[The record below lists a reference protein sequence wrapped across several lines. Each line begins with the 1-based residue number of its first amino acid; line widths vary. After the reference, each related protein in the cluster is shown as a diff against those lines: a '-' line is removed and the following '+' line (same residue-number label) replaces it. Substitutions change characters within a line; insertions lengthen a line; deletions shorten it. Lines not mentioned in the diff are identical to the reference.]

1 MLILMT
7 NIIGVKI
14 CGLIPKWKIALSN
27 CIGIICTQKY
37 KPDSKNEHSKLME
50 VFERKSFPRIC
61 KSCSWKRHDVPSLC
75 QCWAVLQRST
85 PSALLWA
92 VQGWLKW
99 PQCSVRAQSKHSWCL
114 YQQVNSTRVGG
125 SDSTV
130 WSLASGINVTI
141 SFLSLCC
148 LWADPAYGASLHSLM
163 KSSLTTEG
171 GGVWVTHCYFYLD
184 WRAAIFTPAVYQ
196 SSRRLLI
203 SFWKSS
209 HGFSHFSL
217 LHSVKVF
224 WEGHPQHRPQKY
236 RKERSSETRWGF

>member
-7 NIIGVKI
+7 NIIGLKI

-27 CIGIICTQKY
+27 YIGIICAQKY
-37 KPDSKNEHSKLME
+37 KPDNKNEYSKLME
-50 VFERKSFPRIC
+50 VFERKNFPRIC

-75 QCWAVLQRST
+75 RCWAVLQCST

-92 VQGWLKW
+92 VQSWLKW
-99 PQCSVRAQSKHSWCL
+99 PQCSVRVVFASAGAQHKGGWKWQHSL
-114 YQQVNSTRVGG
+114 KP
-125 SDSTV
+125 
-130 WSLASGINVTI
+130 GIWHKCDH
-141 SFLSLCC
+141 FLSVPLLFVSWPC
-148 LWADPAYGASLHSLM
+148 LLPAHCISHEAALHSLM
-163 KSSLTTEG
+163 KSPLATEDG
-171 GGVWVTHCYFYLD
+171 GAWVTHCYFYLD

-196 SSRRLLI
+196 SSRRVLI

-224 WEGHPQHRPQKY
+224 EKATCNISL
-236 RKERSSETRWGF
+236 KNI